1 MYRQLT
7 GLALSALLLAGCS
20 STPGPQETGLYH
32 APARAYSLSL
42 DSAAFRGGVT
52 LTEQCDAKG
61 GTLNI
66 WDSAN
71 RFFRIDY
78 LKIGQHPMADVP
90 SFASERTIDEQVLS
104 NYLRDVLPKAEGIES
119 SESLLREFVDTG
131 RGDAMFGVVSLRMKN
146 TALPDG
152 VTNSS
157 YYYGFLVFTRGDMV
171 YVLQHRVDSY
181 QPDKLKQLLSGVRQD
196 MLVPGVLRGN
206 ATPNPAQPTDKM
218 KAEGTVDPGSI
229 VAKCG

>member
-1 MYRQLT
+1 MRRQLT
-7 GLALSALLLAGCS
+7 GIVLSALLLAGCS
-20 STPGPQETGLYH
+20 SIPKPQGTGLYH
-32 APARAYSLSL
+32 APARSYSLAL
-42 DSAAFRGGVT
+42 DSAVFRGPVT

-66 WDSAN
+66 WDGTN

-104 NYLRDVLPKAEGIES
+104 NYLRDVLPKAEGVQS
-119 SESLLREFVDTG
+119 SDSMLREYVDTG
-131 RGDAMFGVVSLRMKN
+131 RGDAMFGVVSLKMKDA
-146 TALPDG
+146 ALPDG
-152 VTNSS
+152 VTSVS

-181 QPDKLKQLLSGVRQD
+181 QPDSLKKLLSNLRLD
-196 MLVPGVLRGN
+196 MVVPGVLRGN
-206 ATPNPAQPTDKM
+206 QSANPAQASEQM
-218 KAEGTVDPGSI
+218 KAEGTVDPSSI

>member
-1 MYRQLT
+1 MRRQLT
-7 GLALSALLLAGCS
+7 GIVLSALLLAGCS
-20 STPGPQETGLYH
+20 SIPKPQGTGLYH
-32 APARAYSLSL
+32 APARSYSLAL
-42 DSAAFRGGVT
+42 DSAVFRGPVT

-66 WDSAN
+66 WDGTN

-104 NYLRDVLPKAEGIES
+104 NYLRDVLPKAEGVQS
-119 SESLLREFVDTG
+119 SDSMLREYVDTG
-131 RGDAMFGVVSLRMKN
+131 RGDAMFGVVSLKMKDA
-146 TALPDG
+146 ALPDG
-152 VTNSS
+152 VTSVS

-181 QPDKLKQLLSGVRQD
+181 QPDSLKKLLSNLRLD
-196 MLVPGVLRGN
+196 MVVPGVLRGN
-206 ATPNPAQPTDKM
+206 QSANPAQASEQM
-218 KAEGTVDPGSI
+218 KAEGAVDPSSI